1 MMTVNRNLGTYA
13 LKLFRKIFMD
23 MPLGIRMRNSSTLL
37 LLIKI
42 LLTNKYVIET
52 NYKIGLIELFHQLMI

>member
-42 LLTNKYVIET
+42 LLTNKYVIENLT
-52 NYKIGLIELFHQLMI
+52 VSSNHDLEKVDI